1 MFSTKIPTIFTLLA
15 AKDGGYDYIQPGGVA
30 FNITAILVGLL
41 LGGLLACI
49 LTVFFHASVGKIF
62 RTLLSFRAFSRES
75 SKTFAEMD
83 LRLYYPLKKALLSRH
98 SILRKL
104 LTVVLPDGTVIP
116 PIHSMDDDL
125 AAKESAAS
133 FIHAEEHPVVRAEEG
148 EDTSGGPELIRGEA
162 PTAPSADRSA
172 MTFDPA
178 TATYFLDDVH
188 RRRAEIRFASG
199 RGNEMRMLVPVILV
213 FAVLAAT
220 LPVYLPYFVEL
231 LDTVIAR
238 MLGG

>member
-1 MFSTKIPTIFTLLA
+1 MFSANIPPILA
-15 AKDGGYDYIQPGGVA
+15 LFAASGDGYKYIQPGGIA

-62 RTLLSFRAFSRES
+62 RTLISFRAFSRES
-75 SKTFAEMD
+75 ARTLAEMD
-83 LRLYYPLKKALLSRH
+83 IRLRYPLRKALLSRH

-125 AAKESAAS
+125 AKKEADAS
-133 FIHAEEHPVVRAEEG
+133 FIHAEEHPIVRAEEG
-148 EDTSGGPELIRGEA
+148 EDTTGGPEIFQGEA
-162 PTAPSADRSA
+162 PTEATADLSA
-172 MTFDPA
+172 MPFDPA
-178 TATYFLDDVH
+178 TAVYFLDDVH
-188 RRRAEIRFASG
+188 RRRAEIRFASSH
-199 RGNEMRMLVPVILV
+199 GNEMRMLIPVFLV

-220 LPVYLPYFVEL
+220 LPIYLPYFVEL
-231 LDTVIAR
+231 LDAVIGR

>member
-1 MFSTKIPTIFTLLA
+1 MTSAFFTPIFTLLA
-15 AKDGGYDYIQPGGVA
+15 AEAPKYEYIQPGGVA

-62 RTLLSFRAFSRES
+62 RTLISFRAFSREN

-83 LRLYYPLKKALLSRH
+83 LRLYYPIKRALRSRH
-98 SILRKL
+98 SVLRKL

-125 AAKESAAS
+125 AKRESEAS
-133 FIHAEEHPVVRAEEG
+133 AIHAEDGPILHAEDG
-148 EDTSGGPELIRGEA
+148 EDRSGGREVIEA
-162 PTAPSADRSA
+162 EALTEATPDLSSI
-172 MTFDPA
+172 TFDPA
-178 TATYFLDDVH
+178 TASYYLDDVH
-188 RRRAEIRFASG
+188 RRRAEIRFASAH
-199 RGNEMRMLVPVILV
+199 GNEIRMLVPVLLV
-213 FAVLAAT
+213 FAALAAT
-220 LPVYLPYFVEL
+220 LPIYLPYFVEL